1 MSDLSSAYSEYEK
14 VSGLF
19 RRLNEAALVARQ
31 TQLGLDPPSPEEQE
45 LVREQLDDAL
55 GQLSEATDCGEEV
68 RLAEGVSLGD
78 VWEQLPDDDTL
89 ISGDTVSA
97 IRGRIRG
104 GLGQL
109 TNEDLETIERITIAL
124 DSASD
129 LLFRRIQ
136 K

>member
-19 RRLNEAALVARQ
+19 RQLNEAALVARQ

-45 LVREQLDDAL
+45 HIREQLDDAL
-55 GQLSEATDCGEEV
+55 GQLSQAANGGEDV

-78 VWEQLPDDDTL
+78 VWEQDPDEHAPV
-89 ISGDTVSA
+89 SRDTVSA
-97 IRGRIRG
+97 IRGRISG
-104 GLGQL
+104 GLEHL
-109 TNEDLETIERITIAL
+109 TDEDLETIERITIAL
-124 DSASD
+124 DSASE